1 MKKFETKKLLK
12 ALSHQVMLQI
22 IRKNKLKTKTEK
34 VSPIKPIKQ
43 KENRNF
49 KLNENPD
56 NDFRVN

>member
-12 ALSHQVMLQI
+12 ALPHQVMLQI
-22 IRKNKLKTKTEK
+22 IRKSKLKTKTVK
-34 VSPIKPIKQ
+34 SSPLKQVKQ

-56 NDFRVN
+56 TDFRVN